1 MASGQRLAAINA
13 AAQACG
19 LHAGMRLADARAI
32 KPDLHTHPA
41 DAKADRRL
49 LERLAN
55 WCDRYTPWVALDE
68 ADAAAGTSG
77 MALLLDISGCAHLF
91 GAGHDPHGD
100 DNERR
105 LVEDLTRRLAD
116 LGFAC
121 RAAVADSAGA
131 AWAAC
136 RFAETS
142 DALCI
147 APSGQRAALAGL
159 PVAGLRLTPEIVEG
173 LHRLGLRRIGDLYS
187 VARAPLANRFG
198 ALPLLRLDQA
208 LGRVEESI
216 APRRPAPPF
225 RTRLAFAEPI
235 GRVEDI
241 EAAAHRLLAALCRQM
256 EGAGLGARRLELT
269 AFRVDGSLARAAI
282 GTSRPQRDAAHL
294 LKLFAQSLPQIEAG
308 FGIELM
314 ILAAPIVEAYRH
326 DQGGLPQ
333 TGEAGGAGGSLAELV
348 DRLTA
353 RLGEKGVIRPQ
364 PRFSHLP
371 ERAVRMASASS
382 AMAAPADWRQFAA
395 LRRIRPVQMLAMPEP
410 IDVTAPVPDD
420 PPLLFRWRQATHRIA
435 KAEGPE
441 RLANEWWHQEGLPAE
456 IARAIPKVRDYY
468 RVEDDAGRRF
478 WIYRDGPLNAFAGP
492 GPARATRWYLHGFC
506 A

>member
-1 MASGQRLAAINA
+1 MKRVISLWLPRLPTDRLNQATADWRDRIRPAQATVEAVASGQRLAAINA

-91 GAGHDPHGD
+91 GAGHDPNGGH
-100 DNERR
+100 NERR

-198 ALPLLRLDQA
+198 ALPLL
-208 LGRVEESI
+208 
-216 APRRPAPPF
+216 PPA
-225 RTRLAFAEPI
+225 R
-235 GRVEDI
+235 EDHI
-241 EAAAHRLLAALCRQM
+241 EAAELRNRCRRAGVQIGTIDALLAQLCIRHK
-256 EGAGLGARRLELT
+256 LVLLT
-269 AFRVDGSLARAAI
+269 TDEDFARAA
-282 GTSRPQRDAAHL
+282 
-294 LKLFAQSLPQIEAG
+294 
-308 FGIELM
+308 
-314 ILAAPIVEAYRH
+314 
-326 DQGGLPQ
+326 
-333 TGEAGGAGGSLAELV
+333 
-348 DRLTA
+348 
-353 RLGEKGVIRPQ
+353 
-364 PRFSHLP
+364 SHCP
-371 ERAVRMASASS
+371 
-382 AMAAPADWRQFAA
+382 
-395 LRRIRPVQMLAMPEP
+395 LRI
-410 IDVTAPVPDD
+410 
-420 PPLLFRWRQATHRIA
+420 W
-435 KAEGPE
+435 
-441 RLANEWWHQEGLPAE
+441 
-456 IARAIPKVRDYY
+456 
-468 RVEDDAGRRF
+468 GR
-478 WIYRDGPLNAFAGP
+478 
-492 GPARATRWYLHGFC
+492 
-506 A
+506 